1 MSSLNTGKLVQ
12 RVVEVSSPADSTNQG
27 QPFVVVATYLPL
39 RRYRD
44 VISFVRLSG
53 MVEAQLR
60 ASRGAIRYALKT
72 DLPRKRFWT
81 LSVWSSDESMSS
93 FSRSEPHRTA
103 MKKFYDWGT
112 EKAAIVEWTSNDGK
126 IDWGEAEEK
135 LQRPMFQF
143 RLEGKKLA
151 HAAGSRS
158 VAEN

>member
-1 MSSLNTGKLVQ
+1 
-12 RVVEVSSPADSTNQG
+12 VSSPADSTNQG

-53 MVEAQLR
+53 RVEAQLR

-72 DLPRKRFWT
+72 DIPRKRFWT